1 VQSARRTIG
10 VPASALVLECLDQ
23 LDEWSEVEALA
34 TRVSVPVAA
43 LDVLLEGLHA
53 HDLIEGEGADVPGA
67 ELGTGPWAV
76 WSPTAELF
84 HRATR
89 DIAVGRG
96 TGAAVDAPRPAPTL
110 APRGASHLRL
120 PAPHL
125 GDTSLRAALRDR
137 RTHRRFG
144 AGPIPIEALA
154 TLLGLT
160 FGVQAWAAA
169 EEGPLALKTSPS
181 GGARHSLEA
190 YVWVRDVDGVPAALY
205 HYRPGEHVLTRL
217 DAGRVPA
224 QVTEWL
230 PIQHGYEG
238 AAVLVA
244 LSSELARV
252 AWRYRSARAYRVVL
266 LEAGHLAQTFCLA
279 ATALG
284 LAPFCTAAL
293 ADAVIEHD
301 LGLDAAA
308 QPVMYMVGAGRVA
321 GGDWQPHAGRVAP
334 HLDVTALGRTLGDR
348 VTRRWRGPRRP
359 HRRVSGR

>member
-1 VQSARRTIG
+1 MQSARRTIG

-53 HDLIEGEGADVPGA
+53 HDLIEVDGADVPAA
-67 ELGTGPWAV
+67 ELGAGPWAV

-96 TGAAVDAPRPAPTL
+96 TSAAVDAPRPAPTL

-205 HYRPGEHVLTRL
+205 HYRPGEHVLTPPR
-217 DAGRVPA
+217 GRPRPCTGDRM
-224 QVTEWL
+224 VTHTAR
-230 PIQHGYEG
+230 IRRRRG
-238 AAVLVA
+238 A
-244 LSSELARV
+244 R
-252 AWRYRSARAYRVVL
+252 RSL
-266 LEAGHLAQTFCLA
+266 
-279 ATALG
+279 
-284 LAPFCTAAL
+284 
-293 ADAVIEHD
+293 
-301 LGLDAAA
+301 
-308 QPVMYMVGAGRVA
+308 VGAGARGLAVSQRQGLSGRTA
-321 GGDWQPHAGRVAP
+321 GGGTSGA
-334 HLDVTALGRTLGDR
+334 DVLSCRHGPGSRAVLH
-348 VTRRWRGPRRP
+348 RGAR
-359 HRRVSGR
+359 